1 MAYWLVKCE
10 PHECSLDELKTRP
23 KSTVGVVPMN
33 PTEGDFKSCAPDG
46 AGTGGGAGVRILT
59 LDVDTQMGA
68 GHLDALNSQFLAS
81 PRGGSCI
88 R

>member
-1 MAYWLVKCE
+1 MNRLLLAFCTLFACSVLVGE
-10 PHECSLDELKTRP
+10 S
-23 KSTVGVVPMN
+23 
-33 PTEGDFKSCAPDG
+33 
-46 AGTGGGAGVRILT
+46 GVRILT